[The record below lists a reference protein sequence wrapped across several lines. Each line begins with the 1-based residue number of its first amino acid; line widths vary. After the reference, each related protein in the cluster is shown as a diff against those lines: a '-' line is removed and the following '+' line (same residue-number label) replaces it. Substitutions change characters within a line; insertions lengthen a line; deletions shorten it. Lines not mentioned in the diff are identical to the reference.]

1 MHRFS
6 SRISAF
12 LLAIL
17 TAGIAACSDT
27 VTPPPA
33 IEPPDSTLP
42 PLVEYTY
49 SIVNEFPHDTGAL
62 TQGLIWVDS
71 VLVEGTGF
79 YVGESTLRRVRLET
93 GVVIQS
99 QVTPVPAF
107 GEGVTQFGGRIIQ
120 LTWVK
125 EIAFVYDAETFAEI
139 DRFTYTTEGWG
150 LTHDNNRLI
159 MSDGTSTI
167 YFRSPTTFELLGTI
181 AVHLDTNA
189 VSNLNELEFIDG
201 KIWANQF
208 ESNFIY
214 IINPDNGWV
223 TGRIDLTG
231 ILPNPPNVLNGIAYD
246 SVAERIFVTGK
257 RWPSLFE
264 ITISKIGAA
273 GDTGGDTN

>member
-1 MHRFS
+1 MHRIS
-6 SRISAF
+6 ARISAF
-12 LLAIL
+12 SLAIL
-17 TAGIAACSDT
+17 TAGIAACSDS
-27 VTPPPA
+27 VMPA
-33 IEPPDSTLP
+33 IAPEFNNF
-42 PLVEYTY
+42 TY

-79 YVGESTLRRVRLET
+79 YDGESTLRRVRLET

-99 QVTPVPAF
+99 RVTPVPAF
-107 GEGVTQFGGRIIQ
+107 GEGVTQIGGRIIQ

-125 EIAFVYDAETFAEI
+125 EMAFVYDAETFAEI
-139 DRFTYTTEGWG
+139 DQFTYSTEGWG

-159 MSDGTSTI
+159 MSDGTATI
-167 YFRSPTTFELLGTI
+167 YFRNPSTFELLGTVK
-181 AVHLDTNA
+181 VHTETDS
-189 VSNLNELEFIDG
+189 VSNLNELEFING

-208 ESNFIY
+208 EEDFIF
-214 IINPDNGWV
+214 IIDPADGWV

-246 SVAERIFVTGK
+246 AASDRIFVTGK

-264 ITISKIGAA
+264 ITISKDTT
-273 GDTGGDTN
+273 GDITGDTN